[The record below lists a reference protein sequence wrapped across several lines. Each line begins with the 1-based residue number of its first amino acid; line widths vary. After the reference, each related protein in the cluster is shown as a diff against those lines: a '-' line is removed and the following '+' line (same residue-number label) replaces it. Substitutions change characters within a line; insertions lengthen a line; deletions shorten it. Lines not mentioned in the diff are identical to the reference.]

1 MKNYG
6 KSIFFILFTFFGLL
20 CFSNYGYS
28 FGLSDLLNFSES
40 NDKNINR
47 AKKAFQ
53 IGKKGSKAF
62 SDISEEQQY
71 YIGRSVGALLLGKY
85 QLSND
90 MELWNYVSGIGQ
102 TLALAS
108 GRPETFKGYHFI
120 VLDEPNKVNAFS
132 VPSGFIFIST
142 GLIAKANDE
151 DELAGA
157 LAHEVSHIVY
167 GHPTDSIKKVYKDQI
182 KKDIL
187 AFAAEEVSASQ
198 KTQIMKELV
207 KGLNQVSGILVDS
220 AARGYSRDKENEAD
234 LMAAQIMVDAGYDP
248 RALASVL
255 KKLKPIGKR
264 GKSGTH
270 GNPKKRS
277 KSVLKFV
284 KQLESHPEIKE
295 SRSRRFKET
304 LAHIQ

>member
-1 MKNYG
+1 MKNYE
-6 KSIFFILFTFFGLL
+6 KSIFLILLTFFVLL

-28 FGLSDLLNFSES
+28 FGLGDVLNL
-40 NDKNINR
+40 NKGNGKNIKR
-47 AKKAFQ
+47 AKKIFQ
-53 IGKKGSKAF
+53 IGKKGAKAF

-71 YIGRSVGALLLGKY
+71 YIGRSVGAHLLGKY
-85 QLSND
+85 KLSND
-90 MELWNYVSGIGQ
+90 MELGNYISGIGQ

-120 VLDEPNKVNAFS
+120 ILDEPNKVNAFS

-142 GLIAKANDE
+142 GLIAKANYE

-157 LAHEVSHIVY
+157 LAHEVAHIVY

-182 KKDIL
+182 KKDII

-198 KTQIMKELV
+198 KTQIMKGLV
-207 KGLNQVSGILVDS
+207 KGLNQVSGMLVDT
-220 AARGYSRDKENEAD
+220 AARGYSREKEKDAD

-248 RALASVL
+248 RALASGL
-255 KKLKPIGKR
+255 KKLKPIGKK

-270 GNPKKRS
+270 GNPKKRAR
-277 KSVLKFV
+277 SVLKFV
-284 KQLESHPEIKE
+284 EKLESHPEIME
-295 SRSRRFKET
+295 SRSRRFNEI
-304 LAHIQ
+304 LAHSQ